1 MILVDAPILHLE
13 KRIFQS
19 IGLASTYQFVNNN
32 NNNNINGQSH
42 NGHHHNNNKNCEPK
56 TELLTINQID
66 NL

>member
-32 NNNNINGQSH
+32 NNNI

-56 TELLTINQID
+56 TELLTINPID